1 VSTAAAPAPSRAPAL
16 WLAVSQLVMLLSL
29 VPWAMIAGLSLVA
42 DAGRAMLPAPVL
54 WAAWIY
60 PVLPLACAPLA
71 WSALRRGDARRAVT
85 LTTIPLLAAVPLL
98 AYLWYMA
105 SPVG

>member
-1 VSTAAAPAPSRAPAL
+1 VSTVAPTPSRGPAL

-29 VPWAMIAGLSLVA
+29 VPWAMVTGLSFVV
-42 DAGRAMLPAPVL
+42 DGGRAMLPAPLL
-54 WAAWIY
+54 WATWIY

-71 WSALRRGDARRAVT
+71 WAALRRGDARVEVT
-85 LTTIPLLAAVPLL
+85 LTTVPLLAAVPLL
-98 AYLWYMA
+98 AYFWYMA